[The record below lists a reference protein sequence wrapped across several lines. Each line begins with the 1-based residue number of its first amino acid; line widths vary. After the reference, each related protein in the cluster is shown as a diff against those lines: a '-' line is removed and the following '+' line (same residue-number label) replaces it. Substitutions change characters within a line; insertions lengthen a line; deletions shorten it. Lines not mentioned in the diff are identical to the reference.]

1 MIRLE
6 QVSRSYEKDGS
17 RVDALQTVNLHI
29 APGEMAAVVGPSGSG
44 KTTLLNILG
53 CLDRPTAG
61 RYLLDGRPVEH
72 MTPRQQA
79 QVRNQKIGFV
89 FQHFHLLPSLT
100 AEENAALPL
109 MFRGVPRRQRQEAAR
124 AALELVG
131 LGARCRHRPAEL
143 SGGQQQRVAIAR
155 VLCADPAVILA
166 DEPTG
171 NLDRQA
177 GTEIMDILCR
187 LHRAGKTVVLITH
200 DPAVARLAPRL
211 FRMEAGRLQDLTGGQ
226 TGC

>member
-6 QVSRSYEKDGS
+6 QVSRSYEKDGN
-17 RVDALQTVNLHI
+17 RVEALRQVQLHL

-61 RYLLDGRPVEH
+61 RYLLDGQPVER
-72 MTPRQQA
+72 MTARQQA
-79 QVRNQKIGFV
+79 LVRNRKIGLI
-89 FQHFHLLPSLT
+89 FQQFHLLPGLS

-109 MFRGVPRRQRQEAAR
+109 TFRGIPLRQRREAAR
-124 AALELVG
+124 RALEQVG
-131 LGARCRHRPAEL
+131 LGARWGHRPGEL

-155 VLCADPAVILA
+155 VLCADPSVVLA

-171 NLDRQA
+171 NLDPEA
-177 GTEIMDILCR
+177 AAAVMDILCG
-187 LHRAGKTVVLITH
+187 LHRAGKTVVIITH
-200 DPAVARLAPRL
+200 DAAVAHIAPRL
-211 FRMEAGRLQDLTGGQ
+211 FRMESGCLTELTGRKSGE
-226 TGC
+226 

>member
-17 RVDALQTVNLHI
+17 RVEALRQVQLHL

-61 RYLLDGRPVEH
+61 RYLLDGQPVER
-72 MTPRQQA
+72 MTARQQA
-79 QVRNQKIGFV
+79 LVRNRKIGLI
-89 FQHFHLLPSLT
+89 FQQFHLLPGLS

-109 MFRGVPRRQRQEAAR
+109 TFRGIPLRQRREAAR
-124 AALELVG
+124 QALEQVG
-131 LGARCRHRPAEL
+131 LGARWGHRPGEL

-155 VLCADPAVILA
+155 VLCADPSVVLA

-171 NLDRQA
+171 NLDPEA
-177 GTEIMDILCR
+177 AAAVMDILCG
-187 LHRAGKTVVLITH
+187 LHRAGKTVVIITH
-200 DPAVARLAPRL
+200 DAAVARIAPRL
-211 FRMEAGRLQDLTGGQ
+211 FRMESGCLTELTGRKSGE
-226 TGC
+226 

>member
-17 RVDALQTVNLHI
+17 RVEALRQVQLHL

-61 RYLLDGRPVEH
+61 CYLLDGQPVEG
-72 MTPRQQA
+72 MTARQQA
-79 QVRNQKIGFV
+79 LVRNRKIGLI
-89 FQHFHLLPSLT
+89 FQQFHLLPGLS

-109 MFRGVPRRQRQEAAR
+109 TFRGIPLRQRREAAR
-124 AALELVG
+124 QALEQVG
-131 LGARCRHRPAEL
+131 LGARWGHRPGEL

-155 VLCADPAVILA
+155 VLCADPSVVLA

-171 NLDRQA
+171 NLDPEA
-177 GTEIMDILCR
+177 AAAVMDILCG
-187 LHRAGKTVVLITH
+187 LHRAGKTVVIITH
-200 DPAVARLAPRL
+200 DAAVARIAPRL
-211 FRMEAGRLQDLTGGQ
+211 FRMESGCLTELTGGK
-226 TGC
+226 TGE

>member
-6 QVSRSYEKDGS
+6 QVSRSYEKDGN
-17 RVDALQTVNLHI
+17 RVEALRQVQLHL

-61 RYLLDGRPVEH
+61 RYLLDGQPVEG
-72 MTPRQQA
+72 MTARQQA
-79 QVRNQKIGFV
+79 LVRNRKIGLI
-89 FQHFHLLPSLT
+89 FQQFHLLPGLS

-109 MFRGVPRRQRQEAAR
+109 TFRGIPLRQRREAAR
-124 AALELVG
+124 QALEQVG
-131 LGARCRHRPAEL
+131 LGARWGHRPGEL

-155 VLCADPAVILA
+155 VLCADPSVVLA

-171 NLDRQA
+171 NLDPEA
-177 GTEIMDILCR
+177 AAAVMDILCG
-187 LHRAGKTVVLITH
+187 LHRVGKTAVIITH
-200 DPAVARLAPRL
+200 DAAVARIAPRL
-211 FRMEAGRLQDLTGGQ
+211 FRMESGCLTELTGRKSGE
-226 TGC
+226 

>member
-17 RVDALQTVNLHI
+17 RVEALRQVQLHL
-29 APGEMAAVVGPSGSG
+29 ASGEMAAIVGPSGSG

-53 CLDRPTAG
+53 CLDRPTSG
-61 RYLLDGRPVEH
+61 RYLLDGEPVEH
-72 MTPRQQA
+72 MTARQQA
-79 QVRNQKIGFV
+79 LVRNRKIGFV
-89 FQHFHLLPSLT
+89 FQHFHLLPGLS

-109 MFRGVPRRQRQEAAR
+109 VFRGVPLRQRRECAR
-124 AALELVG
+124 QALEQVG
-131 LGARCRHRPAEL
+131 LEARCSHRPGEL

-177 GTEIMDILCR
+177 GAEVMDILCR
-187 LHRAGKTVVLITH
+187 LHGAGKTVVLITH
-200 DPAVARLAPRL
+200 DPSVARLAPRL
-211 FRMEAGRLQDLTGGQ
+211 LRMESGRLTELTGGKSGQ
-226 TGC
+226 

>member
-17 RVDALQTVNLHI
+17 RVEALRQVQLHL

-61 RYLLDGRPVEH
+61 RYLLDGQPVER
-72 MTPRQQA
+72 MTARQQA
-79 QVRNQKIGFV
+79 LVRNRKIGLI
-89 FQHFHLLPSLT
+89 FQQFHLLPGLS

-109 MFRGVPRRQRQEAAR
+109 TFRGIPLRQRREAAR
-124 AALELVG
+124 QALEQVG
-131 LGARCRHRPAEL
+131 LGARWGHRPGEL

-155 VLCADPAVILA
+155 VLCADPSVVLA

-171 NLDRQA
+171 NLDPESA
-177 GTEIMDILCR
+177 AAVMDILCR
-187 LHRAGKTVVLITH
+187 LHRAGKTVVIITH
-200 DPAVARLAPRL
+200 DAAVARIAPRL
-211 FRMEAGRLQDLTGGQ
+211 FRMESGCLTELTGRKSGE
-226 TGC
+226 

>member
-17 RVDALQTVNLHI
+17 RVEALRQVQLHL

-61 RYLLDGRPVEH
+61 RYLLDGQPVER
-72 MTPRQQA
+72 MTARQQA
-79 QVRNQKIGFV
+79 LVRNRKIGLI
-89 FQHFHLLPSLT
+89 FQQFHLLPGLS

-109 MFRGVPRRQRQEAAR
+109 TFRGIPLRQRREAAR
-124 AALELVG
+124 QALEQVG
-131 LGARCRHRPAEL
+131 LGARWGHRPGEL

-155 VLCADPAVILA
+155 VLCADPSVVLA

-171 NLDRQA
+171 NLDPEA
-177 GTEIMDILCR
+177 AAAVMDILCR
-187 LHRAGKTVVLITH
+187 LHRAGKTVVIITH
-200 DPAVARLAPRL
+200 DAAVARIAPRL
-211 FRMEAGRLQDLTGGQ
+211 FRMESGCLTELTGRKSGE
-226 TGC
+226 

>member
-6 QVSRSYEKDGS
+6 QVSRSYEKDGN
-17 RVDALQTVNLHI
+17 RVEALRQVQLHL

-61 RYLLDGRPVEH
+61 RYLLDGQPVER
-72 MTPRQQA
+72 MTARQQA
-79 QVRNQKIGFV
+79 LVRNRKIGLI
-89 FQHFHLLPSLT
+89 FQQFHLLPGLS

-109 MFRGVPRRQRQEAAR
+109 TFRGIPLRQRREAAR
-124 AALELVG
+124 QALEQVG
-131 LGARCRHRPAEL
+131 LGARWGHRPGEL

-155 VLCADPAVILA
+155 VLCADPSVVLA

-171 NLDRQA
+171 NLDPESA
-177 GTEIMDILCR
+177 AAVMDILCR
-187 LHRAGKTVVLITH
+187 LHRAGKTVVIITH
-200 DPAVARLAPRL
+200 DAAVARIAPRL
-211 FRMEAGRLQDLTGGQ
+211 FRMESGCLTELTGRKSGE
-226 TGC
+226 

>member
-17 RVDALQTVNLHI
+17 RVEALRQVQLHL

-61 RYLLDGRPVEH
+61 RYLLDGQPVEG
-72 MTPRQQA
+72 MTARQQA
-79 QVRNQKIGFV
+79 LVRNRKIGLI
-89 FQHFHLLPSLT
+89 FQQFHLLPGLS

-109 MFRGVPRRQRQEAAR
+109 TFRGIPLRQRREAAR
-124 AALELVG
+124 QALEQVG
-131 LGARCRHRPAEL
+131 LGARWGHRPGEL

-155 VLCADPAVILA
+155 VLCADPSVVLA

-171 NLDRQA
+171 NLDPEA
-177 GTEIMDILCR
+177 AAAVMDILCG
-187 LHRAGKTVVLITH
+187 LHRAGKTVVIITH
-200 DPAVARLAPRL
+200 DAAVARIAPRL
-211 FRMEAGRLQDLTGGQ
+211 FRMESGCLTELTGGK
-226 TGC
+226 TGE

>member
-17 RVDALQTVNLHI
+17 RVEALRQVQLHL
-29 APGEMAAVVGPSGSG
+29 APGEMAAVIGPSGSG

-61 RYLLDGRPVEH
+61 RYLLDGQPVER
-72 MTPRQQA
+72 MTARQQA
-79 QVRNQKIGFV
+79 LVRNRKIGLI
-89 FQHFHLLPSLT
+89 FQQFHLLPGLS

-109 MFRGVPRRQRQEAAR
+109 TFRGIPLRQRREAAR
-124 AALELVG
+124 QALEQVG
-131 LGARCRHRPAEL
+131 LGARWGHRPGEL

-155 VLCADPAVILA
+155 VLCADPSVVLA

-171 NLDRQA
+171 NLDPEA
-177 GTEIMDILCR
+177 AAAVMDILCR
-187 LHRAGKTVVLITH
+187 LHRAGKTVVIITH
-200 DPAVARLAPRL
+200 DAAVARIAPRL
-211 FRMEAGRLQDLTGGQ
+211 FRMESGCLTELTGGK
-226 TGC
+226 TGE

>member
-6 QVSRSYEKDGS
+6 QVSRSYEKDGN
-17 RVDALQTVNLHI
+17 RVEALRQVQLHL

-61 RYLLDGRPVEH
+61 RYLLDGQPVER
-72 MTPRQQA
+72 MTARQQA
-79 QVRNQKIGFV
+79 LVRNRKIGLI
-89 FQHFHLLPSLT
+89 FQQFHLLPGLS

-109 MFRGVPRRQRQEAAR
+109 TFRGIPLRQRREAAR
-124 AALELVG
+124 QALEQVG
-131 LGARCRHRPAEL
+131 LGARWGHRPGEL

-155 VLCADPAVILA
+155 VLCADPSVVLA

-171 NLDRQA
+171 NLDPEA
-177 GTEIMDILCR
+177 AAAVMDILCG
-187 LHRAGKTVVLITH
+187 LHRAGKTVVIITH
-200 DPAVARLAPRL
+200 DAAVARIAPRL
-211 FRMEAGRLQDLTGGQ
+211 FRMESGCLTELTGRKSGE
-226 TGC
+226 

>member
-6 QVSRSYEKDGS
+6 QVSRSYEKDGN
-17 RVDALQTVNLHI
+17 RVEALRQVQLHL

-61 RYLLDGRPVEH
+61 RYLLDGQPVER
-72 MTPRQQA
+72 MTARQQA
-79 QVRNQKIGFV
+79 LVRNRKIGLI
-89 FQHFHLLPSLT
+89 FQQFHLLPGLS

-109 MFRGVPRRQRQEAAR
+109 TFRGIPLRQRREAAR
-124 AALELVG
+124 QALEQVG
-131 LGARCRHRPAEL
+131 LGARWGHRPGEL

-155 VLCADPAVILA
+155 VLCADPSVVLA

-171 NLDRQA
+171 NLDPEA
-177 GTEIMDILCR
+177 AAAVMDILCG
-187 LHRAGKTVVLITH
+187 LHRAGKTVVIITH
-200 DPAVARLAPRL
+200 DAAVARIAPRL
-211 FRMEAGRLQDLTGGQ
+211 FRMESGCLTELTGGK
-226 TGC
+226 TGE

>member
-17 RVDALQTVNLHI
+17 RVEALRQVQLHL

-61 RYLLDGRPVEH
+61 RYLLDGQPVER
-72 MTPRQQA
+72 MTARQQA
-79 QVRNQKIGFV
+79 LVRNRKIGLI
-89 FQHFHLLPSLT
+89 FQQFHLLPGLS

-109 MFRGVPRRQRQEAAR
+109 TFRGIPLRQRREAAR
-124 AALELVG
+124 QALEQVG
-131 LGARCRHRPAEL
+131 LGARWGHRPGEL

-155 VLCADPAVILA
+155 VLCADPSVVLA

-171 NLDRQA
+171 NLDPESA
-177 GTEIMDILCR
+177 AAVMDILCR
-187 LHRAGKTVVLITH
+187 LHRAGKTVVIITH
-200 DPAVARLAPRL
+200 DAAVARIAPRL
-211 FRMEAGRLQDLTGGQ
+211 FRMESGCLTELTGRK
-226 TGC
+226 TGE

>member
-17 RVDALQTVNLHI
+17 RVEALRQVQLHL

-61 RYLLDGRPVEH
+61 RYLLDGQPVEG
-72 MTPRQQA
+72 MTARQQA
-79 QVRNQKIGFV
+79 LVRNRKIGLI
-89 FQHFHLLPSLT
+89 FQQFHLLPGLS

-109 MFRGVPRRQRQEAAR
+109 TFRGIPLRQRREAAR
-124 AALELVG
+124 QALEQVG
-131 LGARCRHRPAEL
+131 LGARWDHRPGEL

-155 VLCADPAVILA
+155 VLCADPSVVLA

-171 NLDRQA
+171 NLDPEA
-177 GTEIMDILCR
+177 AAAVMDILCG
-187 LHRAGKTVVLITH
+187 LHRAGKTVVIITH
-200 DPAVARLAPRL
+200 DAAVARIAPRL
-211 FRMEAGRLQDLTGGQ
+211 FRMESGCLTELTGRKSGE
-226 TGC
+226 

>member
-29 APGEMAAVVGPSGSG
+29 TPGEMAAVVGPSGSG

-61 RYLLDGRPVEH
+61 RYLLDGQPVER

-79 QVRNQKIGFV
+79 LVRNQKIGFV
-89 FQHFHLLPSLT
+89 SQHFHLLPRLT

-109 MFRGVPRRQRQEAAR
+109 MFRGVPRRQRQEAAC

-131 LGARCRHRPAEL
+131 LGTRCRHRPAEL

-177 GTEIMDILCR
+177 GIEIMDILCR
-187 LHRAGKTVVLITH
+187 LHREGKTVVLITH

-211 FRMEAGRLQDLTGGQ
+211 LRMEAGRLQDLTGGHM
-226 TGC
+226 GR

>member
-6 QVSRSYEKDGS
+6 QVSRSYEKDGG
-17 RVDALQTVNLHI
+17 RVEALQAVDLHL

-61 RYLLDGRPVEH
+61 RYLLDGRPVER
-72 MTPRQQA
+72 MTARQQA
-79 QVRNQKIGFV
+79 QVRNQKIGFI
-89 FQHFHLLPSLT
+89 FQHFHLLPGLT
-100 AEENAALPL
+100 AEEKAALPL
-109 MFRGVPRRQRQEAAR
+109 VFRGVPRRRRQEAAR

-131 LGARCRHRPAEL
+131 LGERCRHRPAEL

-171 NLDRQA
+171 NLDRQSGA
-177 GTEIMDILCR
+177 EVMDILCR

-200 DPAVARLAPRL
+200 DPAVARMAPRL
-211 FRMEAGRLQDLTGGQ
+211 LRMEAGCLHELTGGDYR
-226 TGC
+226 G

>member
-17 RVDALQTVNLHI
+17 RVEALRQVQLHL

-61 RYLLDGRPVEH
+61 RYLLDGQPVER
-72 MTPRQQA
+72 MTARQQA
-79 QVRNQKIGFV
+79 LVRNRKIGLI
-89 FQHFHLLPSLT
+89 FQQFHLLPGLS

-109 MFRGVPRRQRQEAAR
+109 TFRGIPLRQRREAAR
-124 AALELVG
+124 QALEQVG
-131 LGARCRHRPAEL
+131 LGARWGHRPGEL

-155 VLCADPAVILA
+155 VLCADPSVVLA

-171 NLDRQA
+171 NLDPEA
-177 GTEIMDILCR
+177 AAAVMDILCR
-187 LHRAGKTVVLITH
+187 LHRAGKTVVIITH
-200 DPAVARLAPRL
+200 DAAVARIAPRL
-211 FRMEAGRLQDLTGGQ
+211 FRMESGCLTELTGGK
-226 TGC
+226 TGE

>member
-29 APGEMAAVVGPSGSG
+29 TPGEMAAVVGPSGSG

-61 RYLLDGRPVEH
+61 RYLLDGQPVER

-79 QVRNQKIGFV
+79 LVRNQKIGFV
-89 FQHFHLLPSLT
+89 FQHFHLLPGLT

-131 LGARCRHRPAEL
+131 LGTRCRHRPAEL

-177 GTEIMDILCR
+177 GIEIMDILCR
-187 LHRAGKTVVLITH
+187 LHREGKTVVLITH

-211 FRMEAGRLQDLTGGQ
+211 FRMEAGRLQDLTGGHM
-226 TGC
+226 GR

>member
-17 RVDALQTVNLHI
+17 RVEALRQVQLHL
-29 APGEMAAVVGPSGSG
+29 APGEMAAVIGPSGSG

-61 RYLLDGRPVEH
+61 RYLLDGQPVEG
-72 MTPRQQA
+72 MTARQQA
-79 QVRNQKIGFV
+79 LVRNRKIGLI
-89 FQHFHLLPSLT
+89 FQQFHLLPGLS

-109 MFRGVPRRQRQEAAR
+109 TFRGIPLRQRREAAR
-124 AALELVG
+124 QALEQVG
-131 LGARCRHRPAEL
+131 LGARWGHRPGEL

-155 VLCADPAVILA
+155 VLCADPSVVLA

-171 NLDRQA
+171 NLDPESA
-177 GTEIMDILCR
+177 AAVMDILCR
-187 LHRAGKTVVLITH
+187 LHRAGKTVVIITH
-200 DPAVARLAPRL
+200 DAAVARIAPRL
-211 FRMEAGRLQDLTGGQ
+211 FRMESGCLTELTGGK
-226 TGC
+226 TGE

>member
-17 RVDALQTVNLHI
+17 RVEALRQVQLHL

-61 RYLLDGRPVEH
+61 RYLLDGQPVER
-72 MTPRQQA
+72 MTARQQA
-79 QVRNQKIGFV
+79 LVRNRKIGLI
-89 FQHFHLLPSLT
+89 FQQFHLLPGLS

-109 MFRGVPRRQRQEAAR
+109 TFRGIPLRQRREAAR
-124 AALELVG
+124 QALEQVG
-131 LGARCRHRPAEL
+131 LGARWGHRPGEL

-155 VLCADPAVILA
+155 VLCADPSVVLA

-171 NLDRQA
+171 NLDPESA
-177 GTEIMDILCR
+177 AAVMDILCR
-187 LHRAGKTVVLITH
+187 LHRAGKTVVIITH
-200 DPAVARLAPRL
+200 DAAVARIAPRL
-211 FRMEAGRLQDLTGGQ
+211 FRMESGCLTELTGGK
-226 TGC
+226 TGE

>member
-17 RVDALQTVNLHI
+17 RVEALRQVQLHL

-61 RYLLDGRPVEH
+61 RYLLDGQPVEG
-72 MTPRQQA
+72 MTARQQA
-79 QVRNQKIGFV
+79 LVRNRKIGLI
-89 FQHFHLLPSLT
+89 FQQFHLLPGLS

-109 MFRGVPRRQRQEAAR
+109 TFRGIPLRQRREAAR
-124 AALELVG
+124 QALEQVG
-131 LGARCRHRPAEL
+131 LGARWGHRPGEL

-155 VLCADPAVILA
+155 VLCADPSVVLA

-171 NLDRQA
+171 NLDPESA
-177 GTEIMDILCR
+177 AAVMDILCR
-187 LHRAGKTVVLITH
+187 LHRAGKTVVIITH
-200 DPAVARLAPRL
+200 DAAVARIAPRL
-211 FRMEAGRLQDLTGGQ
+211 FRMESGCLTELTGGK
-226 TGC
+226 TGE

>member
-6 QVSRSYEKDGS
+6 QVSRSYEKDGN
-17 RVDALQTVNLHI
+17 RVEALRQVQLHL

-61 RYLLDGRPVEH
+61 RYLLDGQPVER
-72 MTPRQQA
+72 MTARQQA
-79 QVRNQKIGFV
+79 LVRNRKIGLI
-89 FQHFHLLPSLT
+89 FQQFHLLPGLS

-109 MFRGVPRRQRQEAAR
+109 TFRGVPLRQRREAAR
-124 AALELVG
+124 QAVEQVG
-131 LGARCRHRPAEL
+131 LGARWGHRPGEL

-155 VLCADPAVILA
+155 VLCADPSVVLA

-171 NLDRQA
+171 NLDPESA
-177 GTEIMDILCR
+177 AAVMDILCR
-187 LHRAGKTVVLITH
+187 LHRAGKTVVIITH
-200 DPAVARLAPRL
+200 DAAVARIAPRL
-211 FRMEAGRLQDLTGGQ
+211 FRMESGCLTELTGRKSGE
-226 TGC
+226 

>member
-6 QVSRSYEKDGS
+6 QVSRSYEKDGN
-17 RVDALQTVNLHI
+17 RVEALRQVQLHL

-61 RYLLDGRPVEH
+61 RYLLDGQPVER
-72 MTPRQQA
+72 MTARQQA
-79 QVRNQKIGFV
+79 LVRNRKIGLI
-89 FQHFHLLPSLT
+89 FQQFHLLPGLS

-109 MFRGVPRRQRQEAAR
+109 TFRGIPLRQRREAAR
-124 AALELVG
+124 QALEQVG
-131 LGARCRHRPAEL
+131 LGARWGHRPGEL

-155 VLCADPAVILA
+155 VLCADPSVVRA

-171 NLDRQA
+171 NLDPEA
-177 GTEIMDILCR
+177 AAAVMDILCG
-187 LHRAGKTVVLITH
+187 LHRAGKTVVIITH
-200 DPAVARLAPRL
+200 DAAVARIAPRL
-211 FRMEAGRLQDLTGGQ
+211 FRMESGCLTELTGRKSGE
-226 TGC
+226 

>member
-17 RVDALQTVNLHI
+17 RVEALRQVQLHL

-61 RYLLDGRPVEH
+61 RYLLDGQPVEG
-72 MTPRQQA
+72 MTARQQA
-79 QVRNQKIGFV
+79 LVRNRKIGLI
-89 FQHFHLLPSLT
+89 FQQFHLLPGLS

-109 MFRGVPRRQRQEAAR
+109 TFRGIPLRQRREAAR
-124 AALELVG
+124 QALEQVG
-131 LGARCRHRPAEL
+131 LGARWGHRPGEL

-155 VLCADPAVILA
+155 VLCADPSVVLA

-171 NLDRQA
+171 NLDPEA
-177 GTEIMDILCR
+177 AATVMDILCG
-187 LHRAGKTVVLITH
+187 LHRAGKTVVIITH
-200 DPAVARLAPRL
+200 DAAVARIAPRL
-211 FRMEAGRLQDLTGGQ
+211 FRMESGCLTELTGGK
-226 TGC
+226 TGE

>member
-17 RVDALQTVNLHI
+17 RVEALRQVQLHL
-29 APGEMAAVVGPSGSG
+29 APGEMAAVIGPSGSG

-61 RYLLDGRPVEH
+61 RYLLDGQPVER
-72 MTPRQQA
+72 MTARQQA
-79 QVRNQKIGFV
+79 LVRNRKIGLI
-89 FQHFHLLPSLT
+89 FQQFHLLPGLS

-109 MFRGVPRRQRQEAAR
+109 TFRGIPLRQRREAAR
-124 AALELVG
+124 QALEQVG
-131 LGARCRHRPAEL
+131 LGARWGHRPGEL

-155 VLCADPAVILA
+155 VLCADPSVVLA

-171 NLDRQA
+171 NLDPEA
-177 GTEIMDILCR
+177 AAAVMDILCG
-187 LHRAGKTVVLITH
+187 LHRAGKTVVIITH
-200 DPAVARLAPRL
+200 DATVARIAPRL
-211 FRMEAGRLQDLTGGQ
+211 FRMESGCLTELTGRKSGE
-226 TGC
+226 

>member
-17 RVDALQTVNLHI
+17 WVEALRQVQLHL

-61 RYLLDGRPVEH
+61 RYLLDGQPVER
-72 MTPRQQA
+72 MTARQQA
-79 QVRNQKIGFV
+79 LVRNRKIGLI
-89 FQHFHLLPSLT
+89 FQQFHLLPGLS

-109 MFRGVPRRQRQEAAR
+109 TFRGIPLRQRREAAR
-124 AALELVG
+124 QALEQVG
-131 LGARCRHRPAEL
+131 LGARWGHRPGEL

-155 VLCADPAVILA
+155 VLCADPSVVLA
-166 DEPTG
+166 DQPTG
-171 NLDRQA
+171 NLDPEA
-177 GTEIMDILCR
+177 AAAVMDILCG
-187 LHRAGKTVVLITH
+187 LHRAGKTVVIITH
-200 DPAVARLAPRL
+200 DAAVARIAPRL
-211 FRMEAGRLQDLTGGQ
+211 FRMESGCLTELTGRKSGE
-226 TGC
+226 